1 MREPLTMKASAPIWR
16 LKVVLQRVRPAIW
29 RRFDTESTVTLDNL
43 HEIIQGAMGWEL
55 AHLYSFHNRLGQ
67 AIRSGAT
74 LAAVARPGDSLVYLY
89 DFGDDWQHEVTVEKA
104 MVKPAG
110 TYPRVVAGRNACP
123 PEDCGGPW
131 GYADLVKTLA
141 SRRTARR
148 RELIEWL
155 GGPFDPKHFD
165 LEEANE
171 RLAEYLD
178 NTTET

>member
-29 RRFDTESTVTLDNL
+29 RRFDTESTVTLDKL

-165 LEEANE
+165 LEEAKE

>member
-1 MREPLTMKASAPIWR
+1 MKASAPIWR
-16 LKVVLQRVRPAIW
+16 LKVVLQQVRPAVW
-29 RRFDTESTVTLDNL
+29 RRLDTEATVTLDKL

-55 AHLYSFHNRLGQ
+55 AHLYSFHNSLSQEIG
-67 AIRSGAT
+67 SGT
-74 LAAVARPGDSLVYLY
+74 PLAAMARPGDSLVYRY
-89 DFGDDWQHEVTVEKA
+89 DFGDDWQHVVTVEKA
-104 MVKPAG
+104 MAKPSG
-110 TYPRVVAGRNACP
+110 TYPRVVAGKNACP

-141 SRRTARR
+141 GRRNARW

-165 LEEANE
+165 LEEANA

-178 NTTET
+178 NSIEP